1 MNTVKLLL
9 VYCDKGNYMA
19 IVSIVDQLRIIALN
33 GAFPTYICIVI
44 TDLQKLFNPHQG
56 YSNHSHAYKP

>member
-9 VYCDKGNYMA
+9 VHCDKGDYMA

-44 TDLQKLFNPHQG
+44 TDLQKLFIF
-56 YSNHSHAYKP
+56 